1 MNEIE
6 YAIEALDQAY
16 ADGMEDLAAKIL
28 GLTAQWAEAGDLDKA
43 DVLQQLEE
51 FLEAELE
58 AVLVEEGEEF
68 FDDAA

>member
-6 YAIEALDQAY
+6 YAIEAPDQAY